1 MSRGRFAVAESE
13 FGDRVASL
21 RRERGLT
28 QVMLAERVG
37 VHPSQLHRYE
47 AGAAQPTLDVIRRM
61 CGALSVSA
69 DLLVL
74 GQDSESGGRDL
85 GGFAERL
92 GTAIET
98 ASYLSEHEQ
107 LVIAEL
113 IEAFVTAHVA
123 KEKSNLPRGP
133 VPKRRKSG

>member
-1 MSRGRFAVAESE
+1 VA
-13 FGDRVASL
+13 GL

-47 AGAAQPTLDVIRRM
+47 AGSAQPTLDVVRRL
-61 CGALSVSA
+61 CVALSVSA

-74 GQDSESGGRDL
+74 GEDHASGGRNL
-85 GGFAERL
+85 GAFAERL
-92 GTAIET
+92 GTALET

-107 LVIAEL
+107 SVVAEVIEV
-113 IEAFVTAHVA
+113 FVTAHVA

-133 VPKRRKSG
+133 VPKRRKAR